1 MGRVTSDSPKLKR
14 SWIRRVLRWMVL
26 VCLLLAVALIP
37 FYRKIQAVVDLTP
50 AQRLER
56 PHLEATHAAVIALQK
71 TREPVPASD
80 DGLRDFRCMFHAH
93 AEDAV
98 HTGGTRPEMLADAQ
112 RAGVHAIFLSDHFR
126 PPRDYMD
133 SWRGLHEGVLFVPGS
148 EVRGFLAHPEKSVMA
163 QMDAPIP
170 EFVRVIGAGDGLIF
184 LSHIE
189 ERPDHSMEGLTG
201 LEIYNR
207 HYDAKRDI
215 AGLLAIAMKLTD
227 PDQLASFG
235 ELVKEFPDEVLAS
248 QVRRQDAYLEKWDK
262 EIATTGRRLTGVAAN
277 DCHHNQVFIVK
288 MVDEETVAV
297 GTEIDKDEGMRRVR
311 ASLRPGVKRMVAGH
325 KPGDILARIDVDPY
339 YRSFRNVSTH
349 LLAKELT
356 EASLRDALRSGR
368 AFVAHEWLC
377 DATGFRFEV
386 VEGSGRQ
393 GEDKVLA
400 RLGDEMKFV
409 AGGVLKAR
417 FPAPCRIQF
426 FRDGQLIATEEG
438 RESTRRIEQPG
449 VYRCEA
455 SFRVNGEFRP
465 WIYSN
470 PIYLR

>member
-1 MGRVTSDSPKLKR
+1 
-14 SWIRRVLRWMVL
+14 
-26 VCLLLAVALIP
+26 
-37 FYRKIQAVVDLTP
+37 
-50 AQRLER
+50 
-56 PHLEATHAAVIALQK
+56 
-71 TREPVPASD
+71 
-80 DGLRDFRCMFHAH
+80 
-93 AEDAV
+93 
-98 HTGGTRPEMLADAQ
+98 
-112 RAGVHAIFLSDHFR
+112 
-126 PPRDYMD
+126 MD

-163 QMDAPIP
+163 QMEAPIP
-170 EFVRVIGAGDGLIF
+170 EFVRVIGAGEGLIF

-189 ERPDHSMEGLTG
+189 ERSDHSMEGLTG

-248 QVRRQDAYLEKWDK
+248 QVRRQDAYLEKWDQ
-262 EIATTGRRLTGVAAN
+262 EIAATGRRLTGVAAN

-297 GTEIDKDEGMRRVR
+297 GTEIDKDEGMRHVK
-311 ASLRPGVKRMVAGH
+311 ASLRPGVRRMVVGH
-325 KPGDILARIDVDPY
+325 KPGDVLARIDVDPY

-368 AFVAHEWLC
+368 AYVAHEWLC

-393 GEDKVLA
+393 GEDKVVA
-400 RLGDEMKFV
+400 RLGDETKFV
-409 AGGVLKAR
+409 VNVVLRAR
-417 FPAPCRIQF
+417 LPAPCRIQF

-438 RESTRRIEQPG
+438 RELAHRLEQPG